1 MEKILPLAGFFWVWG
16 LDAGEDSFKEEN
28 KSNEKFGQFFAANF
42 AAYSHYIVTQK
53 LRRKLR
59 RQNFASKKVPT
70 KSRQLFAVDKLIS
83 CPCGHLHKQTCMF
96 IGMNLATI
104 EQK

>member
-1 MEKILPLAGFFWVWG
+1 MVKFVVKFRWICLKRKIKTNQNSPVLRRKLRRILTLHTV
-16 LDAGEDSFKEEN
+16 L
-28 KSNEKFGQFFAANF
+28 
-42 AAYSHYIVTQK
+42 TQK